1 MYLNTNC
8 TKSCSNDKLKSESVM
23 NLIIMKNVL
32 FFWFWG
38 GGGGGGGGGKALLKL
53 GYNTKC
59 IQADWSTL

>member
-1 MYLNTNC
+1 
-8 TKSCSNDKLKSESVM
+8 M

-32 FFWFWG
+32 FFFWG
-38 GGGGGGGGGKALLKL
+38 GGGGSKALLKL